1 MANVEPHSWKMWLI
15 VLIKVRQRTA
25 KPSLFPDFMTPPIL
39 LQPMAVDVFFGLVG
53 MCNEAG
59 TFDLVCLA
67 TNHATQRR
75 LLFEDKCIQMCY
87 QTIPFPTHCA
97 VGALSLKLKFPRNT
111 FSSTTASGGPL
122 TQALK
127 ATRTKYFELHVT
139 LSHCYTFLKNKV
151 RRDQLVLY
159 VWSK

>member
-1 MANVEPHSWKMWLI
+1 
-15 VLIKVRQRTA
+15 
-25 KPSLFPDFMTPPIL
+25 MTPPIL
-39 LQPMAVDVFFGLVG
+39 LQPMVVDVFFGLVG

-67 TNHATQRR
+67 TNHATQLQ
-75 LLFEDKCIQMCY
+75 LLFEDKCIQMIIHMCY

-97 VGALSLKLKFPRNT
+97 VGVLSLKLKFPRNT

-139 LSHCYTFLKNKV
+139 CSLKTKYAGIN
-151 RRDQLVLY
+151 
-159 VWSK
+159 WSCMCGPNDVEQN